1 MKEPTRTLHLN
12 AGRLVVLLVVAVLI
26 SGCTR
31 TPPTAYY
38 QLSAIDSGRPV
49 NDARTIDEAVIGIGP
64 VRLPEYL
71 DRPQIVNREGTNLL
85 QLAEVNRWA
94 EPLVVSIPRT
104 MRENLA
110 AALATENIVYY
121 PWSQTVDYQIII
133 EILRFEGEEYKE
145 AHLEA
150 VWSIENRQGNI
161 VQPQQRSE
169 YHVKVATP
177 DSEGLVQAL
186 SQALG
191 LFSREIAEKV
201 TEKPD

>member
-1 MKEPTRTLHLN
+1 L
-12 AGRLVVLLVVAVLI
+12 
-26 SGCTR
+26 
-31 TPPTAYY
+31 
-38 QLSAIDSGRPV
+38 Q
-49 NDARTIDEAVIGIGP
+49 
-64 VRLPEYL
+64 
-71 DRPQIVNREGTNLL
+71 NREGTNLL

-150 VWSIENRQGNI
+150 VWSIEDRQGNI

-169 YHVKVATP
+169 YHVKVAP
-177 DSEGLVQAL
+177 ADSEGLVQAL
-186 SQALG
+186 SQALAR
-191 LFSREIAEKV
+191 FSREVAGKL
-201 TEKPD
+201 TEKLD